1 MPSDNKETGV
11 EMEQEQQIA
20 ALRKKYPNADTD
32 SFQRACMLWEMFSGG
47 KGSWAAI
54 GSGRDVEQLVNSFSE
69 TVDPAVCVETG
80 LVIQAISEQP
90 DGPPIGFQA
99 LCYEKDKELIKSK
112 LLSLGIKESELFW
125 TPESEHRKSFEEWK
139 ANYKEE

>member
-11 EMEQEQQIA
+11 ETEEEKRQA

-32 SFQRACMLWEMFSGG
+32 SFQHYCLQWEMFSGG
-47 KGSWAAI
+47 KGSWVVI
-54 GSGRDVEQLVNSFSE
+54 GSGHDIEQLVESFSE
-69 TVDPAVCVETG
+69 TVDIAVCVEAG

-90 DGPPIGFQA
+90 DGPPTGFQA
-99 LCYEKDKELIKSK
+99 LCYEKDKDLIKSK
-112 LLSLGIKESELFW
+112 LLSLGIKESELSW